1 MAYDG
6 TVTAGID
13 FSKIDINIDEETET
27 ITLILP
33 ESEILNTTVDFGS
46 MDYIFKNGKD
56 ESETVSQE
64 TYELCRADLAERAT
78 KEENLLTLAR
88 ENAVTAVEAL
98 VDPWVQQLDEEYKVN
113 VQ

>member
-27 ITLILP
+27 ITLTLP

-64 TYELCRADLAERAT
+64 AYELCRADLA
-78 KEENLLTLAR
+78 
-88 ENAVTAVEAL
+88 
-98 VDPWVQQLDEEYKVN
+98 
-113 VQ
+113 